1 MQPEDVTIKW
11 TDDLSVGIP
20 SLDDDH
26 KILVDLLNSTLV
38 ACYAGFGDEHVG
50 IILDE
55 LFKYTQIHF
64 NREMSILRVSGYDQC
79 EEHEAE
85 HDRLFREV
93 QAMANRARAEAER
106 GLSTEVANFLR
117 NWLFLHIMEHDRRY
131 AAHLQRSNLG

>member
-1 MQPEDVTIKW
+1 MRPEDVIIKW

-50 IILDE
+50 IILEE

-64 NREMSILRVSGYDQC
+64 NREMSILRLSGYEDC
-79 EEHEAE
+79 DSHEAE
-85 HDRLFREV
+85 HKRLFHELEV
-93 QAMANRARAEAER
+93 MANHARAEVNN
-106 GLSTEVANFLR
+106 GLSKEVRVFLR
-117 NWLFLHIMEHDRRY
+117 SWLFSHIMEHDRRY
-131 AAHLQRSNLG
+131 AAHLQMANPN

>member
-11 TDDLSVGIP
+11 SDDLSVGIP

-26 KILVDLLNSTLV
+26 RILVDLLNSTLV

-64 NREMSILRVSGYDQC
+64 SREMSILKLSGYDQC
-79 EEHEAE
+79 EQHEAE
-85 HDRLFREV
+85 HERIYHQV
-93 QAMANRARAEAER
+93 QEMANRARAEAGQ
-106 GLSTEVANFLR
+106 GLSQDVAAFLKA
-117 NWLFLHIMEHDRRY
+117 WLFEHIMEHDRRY
-131 AAHLQRSNLG
+131 AAHLQNTHL